1 MKTNQW
7 WKCVKRSSTGCRGS
21 LSTTLQNENPV
32 PGQPH
37 NHAPSDTSI
46 KYSKT
51 RNAMKDLATNPRDKL
66 SQIFPQVVSQCDDN
80 VQALL
85 SREENRKRTIR
96 YQRPTPPV
104 PATYVDVRL
113 PEEYTTT
120 TNNHQFLQYDNG
132 QNAVRIMLI
141 FYSPDSLEILANA
154 QTFFMDGTFSVA
166 PHPFKQLYTIWVP
179 FKDVTGTA
187 VYAFLP
193 NKYQDIYREL
203 FQSIV
208 DNCHASNLQFNV
220 QTLKMQF
227 FVQLQLYLVA
237 TSTTRAVST
246 T

>member
-1 MKTNQW
+1 MT
-7 WKCVKRSSTGCRGS
+7 
-21 LSTTLQNENPV
+21 
-32 PGQPH
+32 
-37 NHAPSDTSI
+37 
-46 KYSKT
+46 
-51 RNAMKDLATNPRDKL
+51 DLATNT
-66 SQIFPQVVSQCDDN
+66 SQILAQVVSQCDDN

-85 SREENRKRTIR
+85 TREENRKRTIR
-96 YQRPTPPV
+96 YQRSTPPV
-104 PATYVDVRL
+104 PAAYTDVRF

-120 TNNHQFLQYDNG
+120 ASNQQFLQYDNG
-132 QNAVRIMLI
+132 QNAENRMLV
-141 FYSPDSLEILANA
+141 FYSPDILERLANS
-154 QTFFMDGTFSVA
+154 QTFFIFMDGTFSVA
-166 PHPFKQLYTIWVP
+166 PHPFKQLYTIRVP

-193 NKYQDIYREL
+193 HKCQDTYREL

-220 QTLKMQF
+220 QTLKMQS